1 MKNKWDWN
9 KLKAEF
15 LVSEYDDV
23 KTFLIQSWI
32 NYKSINWKYYK
43 GRWREKEEF
52 KARIYKKHL
61 EELAQQ
67 KAKQID
73 LDPDDLKLL
82 ENWVIQVCKQKL
94 RRHNKWQ
101 KVDTRLKEI
110 WDIVREW
117 LGKKDNKEQENFEPF
132 KIFNIVN
139 VWKPKGTDS

>member
-32 NYKSINWKYYK
+32 NYKSINWNYYK

-52 KARIYKKHL
+52 KARIYKQHL

-82 ENWVIQVCKQKL
+82 ENWVIQICKQKL
-94 RRHNKWQ
+94 KKHNKWE
-101 KVDTRLKEI
+101 KVDTKLKEI
-110 WDIVREW
+110 WDIVRDGLWEKEN
-117 LGKKDNKEQENFEPF
+117 KKEETFEPF
-132 KIFNIVN
+132 KNFIISD
-139 VWKPKGTDS
+139 VWEWKDINN